1 MKLNIPATY
10 SSITLGHFVKVMTAK
25 SYIDKACAITGESKK
40 VIRDLP
46 QETVEKIITLWDQVV
61 SRKTAKHTP
70 TFRTSLFGKRLGLI
84 PNFTAMTYGEDTD
97 ARTYCDLIWGG
108 DSEKPNYH
116 ELPKLIALLF
126 RPVTYKVGQYYEV
139 EAYDPD
145 RVRHQEAVNQMT
157 MDRVEGALLFFSTIA
172 SSQIDILPQFL
183 LKKAEMEMEEA
194 KMMLAKMQAAVEE
207 D

>member
-46 QETVEKIITLWDQVV
+46 QETVDHIINVWEQVV
-61 SRKTAKHTP
+61 SRKTVKHTP
-70 TFRTSLFGKRLGLI
+70 TFKVSLFEKSLGLI
-84 PNFTAMTYGEDTD
+84 PDFTAMTLGADID
-97 ARTYCDLIWGG
+97 ARTYADNIWGG

-116 ELPKLIALLF
+116 DLPKLIALLF
-126 RPVTYKVGQYYEV
+126 RPVTYKVGQYYEI
-139 EAYDPD
+139 EPYDPD
-145 RVRHQEAVNQMT
+145 KVRHQNLVNRIT

-172 SSQIDILPQFL
+172 KELTPTLQQYL
-183 LKKAEMEMEEA
+183 LNQAEKEMKEA
-194 KMMLAKMQAAVEE
+194 KEMLQKMQEEE